1 MEERKKIL
9 FVINTLGRAG
19 AEKALLELLRQ
30 IDSDEYEM
38 FLYVLMGQG
47 EMIRGLPSC
56 VRVLNKSISDLS
68 VFTNEGRRKMA
79 RTVLHAFWSHGRW
92 CRKLGF
98 IFLNLTDMARKK
110 RFQFSKLFWRTISD
124 GAERFET
131 EFDLAVAWL
140 EGGSAYYVAD
150 YVKAKRKAAFVH
162 IDYENAGYTKEM
174 DRACW
179 GQYHRIF
186 AISGEVKE
194 HFQAF
199 YPEYAKKVSVFHN
212 YMNQEAIR
220 LLAKEPGGFSDNFD
234 GIRLL
239 TVGRLTYQK
248 GYDIAIEAMRI
259 LKTSGKK
266 VRWYVL
272 GEGELRRQ
280 LEKKIACLGLQDDFV
295 LLGAVLNPYPFY
307 VQADIYVH
315 ATRFEG
321 KSIAVQEAQTLGC
334 AIVVSDCNGNR
345 ELLTDGED
353 GIICALTPVAVADSI
368 AVLLEDEGKRKWLGH
383 MAEKRRIPQ
392 EQNLLL
398 KELLEERDDEQTERI
413 TGDHTGL

>member
-30 IDSDEYEM
+30 IDNDEYEM
-38 FLYVLMGQG
+38 FLYVLLGQG
-47 EMIRGLPSC
+47 EMIGGLPYY
-56 VRVLNKSISDLS
+56 VRVLNKSLSDLS

-79 RTVLHAFWSHGRW
+79 RAVLHAFWSHGGW

-98 IFLNLTDMARKK
+98 IFRNLTDMARKK
-110 RFQFSKLFWRTISD
+110 RFQFSKLFWRTLSD
-124 GAERFET
+124 GAERFEM

-174 DRACW
+174 DLSCW
-179 GQYHRIF
+179 GRYDRIF
-186 AISGEVKE
+186 AVSGEVKE
-194 HFQAF
+194 QFQTF

-220 LLAKEPGGFSDNFD
+220 LLAKEPGGFSDDFD

-259 LKTSGKK
+259 LKRSGKK

-272 GEGELRRQ
+272 GEGELRRR
-280 LEKKIACLGLQDDFV
+280 LEKKIADFGLQDDFL

-321 KSIAVQEAQTLGC
+321 KSVAVQEAQTLGC

-353 GIICALTPVAVADSI
+353 GIICTLTPEAVAGSI
-368 AVLLEDEGKRKWLGH
+368 ATLLEDEEKRKRLGRK
-383 MAEKRRIPQ
+383 AEKRRIPQ
-392 EQNLLL
+392 EQKFLL
-398 KELLEERDDEQTERI
+398 KELLEERDDERTERI

>member
-30 IDSDEYEM
+30 IDNDEYEM
-38 FLYVLMGQG
+38 FLYILLGQG
-47 EMIRGLPSC
+47 EMISGLPSY
-56 VRVLNKSISDLS
+56 VRVLNKSLSHLS

-79 RTVLHAFWSHGRW
+79 RAVLHAFWSHGGW
-92 CRKLGF
+92 CRKLSF
-98 IFLNLTDMARKK
+98 IFRNLTDMARKK
-110 RFQFSKLFWRTISD
+110 RFQFSKLFWRTLSD

-131 EFDLAVAWL
+131 EFDLAIAWL

-174 DRACW
+174 DLSCW
-179 GQYHRIF
+179 GRYDRIF
-186 AISGEVKE
+186 AVSGEVKE
-194 HFQAF
+194 QFQTF

-220 LLAKEPGGFSDNFD
+220 LLAKEPGGFSDDFD

-259 LKTSGKK
+259 LKRSGKK

-272 GEGELRRQ
+272 GEGELRRS
-280 LEKKIACLGLQDDFV
+280 LEKKIAGFGLQDDFL

-321 KSIAVQEAQTLGC
+321 KSVAVQEAQTLGC

-353 GIICALTPVAVADSI
+353 GIICTLTPEAVAGGI
-368 AVLLEDEGKRKWLGH
+368 ASLLEDEEKRKRLGH

-392 EQNLLL
+392 EQKFLL
-398 KELLEERDDEQTERI
+398 KELLEERDDERTERI

>member
-1 MEERKKIL
+1 MD
-9 FVINTLGRAG
+9 GDG
-19 AEKALLELLRQ
+19 
-30 IDSDEYEM
+30 YEM

-47 EMIRGLPSC
+47 EMISQLPSS
-56 VRVLNKSISDLS
+56 VRVLNQSVSGLS
-68 VFTNEGRRKMA
+68 VFTNEGRREMA
-79 RTVLHAFWSHGRW
+79 RTVLRAFWSHGRW
-92 CRKLGF
+92 RGKLGS
-98 IFLNLTDMARKK
+98 IFRNLTDMARKK
-110 RFQFSKLFWRTISD
+110 RFQFSKLFWRTLSD
-124 GAERFET
+124 GAKRFET

-150 YVKAKRKAAFVH
+150 YVKAKRKAAFIH

-174 DRACW
+174 DQACW
-179 GQYHRIF
+179 GQYDRIF
-186 AISGEVKE
+186 AVSGEVKE
-194 HFQAF
+194 HFQNF
-199 YPEYAKKVSVFHN
+199 YPEYAKKVSVFYN

-220 LLAKEPGGFSDNFD
+220 LLAKEPGGFSDDFD

-259 LKTSGKK
+259 LKRSGKK

-272 GEGELRRQ
+272 GEGELRRH
-280 LEKKIACLGLQDDFV
+280 LEKKIAGFGLQDDFL
-295 LLGAVLNPYPFY
+295 LLGAVPNPYPFFA
-307 VQADIYVH
+307 QADIYVH

-353 GIICALTPVAVADSI
+353 GIICALTPEAVAGSI
-368 AVLLEDEGKRKWLGH
+368 AALMEDEGKRKRLGH
-383 MAEKRRIPQ
+383 MAGKRRIPQ
-392 EQNLLL
+392 ERNLLL
-398 KELLEERDDEQTERI
+398 KELLERNDGQTERI

>member
-1 MEERKKIL
+1 M
-9 FVINTLGRAG
+9 
-19 AEKALLELLRQ
+19 
-30 IDSDEYEM
+30 
-38 FLYVLMGQG
+38 
-47 EMIRGLPSC
+47 
-56 VRVLNKSISDLS
+56 
-68 VFTNEGRRKMA
+68 
-79 RTVLHAFWSHGRW
+79 
-92 CRKLGF
+92 
-98 IFLNLTDMARKK
+98 
-110 RFQFSKLFWRTISD
+110 
-124 GAERFET
+124 
-131 EFDLAVAWL
+131 
-140 EGGSAYYVAD
+140 
-150 YVKAKRKAAFVH
+150 
-162 IDYENAGYTKEM
+162 
-174 DRACW
+174 
-179 GQYHRIF
+179 
-186 AISGEVKE
+186 
-194 HFQAF
+194 
-199 YPEYAKKVSVFHN
+199 
-212 YMNQEAIR
+212 
-220 LLAKEPGGFSDNFD
+220 
-234 GIRLL
+234 
-239 TVGRLTYQK
+239 GRLTYQK

-321 KSIAVQEAQTLGC
+321 KSIAVQEAQILGC

-383 MAEKRRIPQ
+383 MAEKKRIPQ